1 MQHAFALRADPPSSV
16 EDANAPSAPWRGRD
30 VLLIALCL
38 PAVLLAMWLCCIQHN
53 WHRGAAAIRHALGA
67 DREPGCPVL
76 LAGSAAGLAI
86 VLGIALPGGTAIL
99 VEVLSQRCVWMII
112 LLPEAAWAVPR
123 LLAWVLLP
131 LRGARWTGITQ
142 VRRYRSAFE

>member
-1 MQHAFALRADPPSSV
+1 
-16 EDANAPSAPWRGRD
+16 

-38 PAVLLAMWLCCIQHN
+38 PAVLLAVWLCCIQHN
-53 WHRGAAAIRHALGA
+53 WHRGVAAIRHALGA

-76 LAGSAAGLAI
+76 LAGSAAGLSI

-99 VEVLSQRCVWMII
+99 VEVLSHRAVWMII
-112 LLPEAAWAVPR
+112 LLPEVVWAGPL

-131 LRGARWTGITQ
+131 LRGARWTGIAKA
-142 VRRYRSAFE
+142 RRYRGAFE